1 MNVCY
6 NIKNA
11 SRAKQSDL
19 IKALSIYSKTVDK
32 FAQTD
37 TNQIMDYISKRYDE
51 NRIMF
56 FFVLYLNGEVCGFA
70 EYAYLK
76 KNKVLMLDYL
86 CTESRNHTLFY
97 NFYQMIFEE
106 INRTLNSKQLFIEF
120 IVTELSLLKHGKKL
134 IETDSNYFRQILSF
148 EQFHIL
154 NIPYKQPCM
163 GKTLEFFEYSLAIKK
178 ADSCE
183 DNSYVYNKNFYMSL
197 ISEIYEEHYLQ
208 WYLHYTDNKK
218 EIIETFNN
226 SLALLNNEYP
236 PEAYVEEIYSVNCRL
251 FDKGICNQIKPETIT
266 LSKQKKK
273 NIRKY
278 LVCVI
283 WVALSLS
290 SILLCYFQDELSIT
304 KYISTLVNAISMI
317 TGIIALLTIVKNKI
331 T

>member
-11 SRAKQSDL
+11 YKAKQSDL
-19 IKALSIYSKTVDK
+19 IKALSIYAKTADK

-37 TNQIMDYISKRYDE
+37 TNQIMDYISKKYNE
-51 NRIMF
+51 NRVMF

-76 KNKVLMLDYL
+76 ENKVLMLDYL
-86 CTESRNHTLFY
+86 CTENRNHTLFY

-106 INRTLNSKQLFIEF
+106 INRILNSKKLFIEF

-134 IETDSNYFRQILSF
+134 IEKDSNYFRQILSF

-154 NIPYKQPCM
+154 NIPYKQPYL
-163 GKTLEFFEYSLAIKK
+163 GKKLEFFEYSLAIK
-178 ADSCE
+178 ANCYE
-183 DNSYVYNKNFYMSL
+183 DISHIYNKNFYMSL
-197 ISEIYEEHYLQ
+197 ISEIYKEHYLQ

-218 EIIETFNN
+218 ELIEAFNDN
-226 SLALLNNEYP
+226 IALLNKEYP
-236 PEAYVEEIYSVNCRL
+236 SEAYVEEIYSVNCRL

-266 LSKQKKK
+266 LSKQRKK
-273 NIRKY
+273 NIKKY
-278 LVCVI
+278 LVCTI
-283 WVALSLS
+283 WILLSIS

-304 KYISTLVNAISMI
+304 KYISTFVNAITMI
-317 TGIIALLTIVKNKI
+317 TGIIALLPSKKNKI
-331 T
+331 I